1 MSIHFAQGK
10 LQEEERKPI
19 LQEVQTRAKAAAL
32 RAIRPLLSAF
42 LDEELTAELC
52 RGTSSE
58 EHSEWETLLRR
69 LWQRGVQLE
78 KGLQLVVRDGSG
90 G

>member
-1 MSIHFAQGK
+1 VTIQRQAEPIKRDKRRRRHQRSGK
-10 LQEEERKPI
+10 RVVVLVALGFWNDGSDRR
-19 LQEVQTRAKAAAL
+19 EV
-32 RAIRPLLSAF
+32 
-42 LDEELTAELC
+42 LDWQIA
-52 RGTSSE
+52 SSE
-58 EHSEWETLLRR
+58 EHSEWETLLQR